1 MEEWDEDV
9 EEGDN
14 RSEPELEWGFMAD
27 KTESK
32 PGHSNVVLS
41 AITLKKI
48 MCCFSAPYPMLPLKV
63 LSILLTGLSLKDVE
77 DKDLE
82 AVHVETDDVKKE
94 IQRLNYPE
102 VEGDLAPSAIVP
114 KACQSI
120 QKQVSKLESLL
131 GNFLGGKELSML
143 QNRIL
148 V

>member
-1 MEEWDEDV
+1 
-9 EEGDN
+9 
-14 RSEPELEWGFMAD
+14 
-27 KTESK
+27 
-32 PGHSNVVLS
+32 
-41 AITLKKI
+41 
-48 MCCFSAPYPMLPLKV
+48 MLPLKV

-114 KACQSI
+114 KACQSM

>member
-1 MEEWDEDV
+1 
-9 EEGDN
+9 
-14 RSEPELEWGFMAD
+14 
-27 KTESK
+27 
-32 PGHSNVVLS
+32 
-41 AITLKKI
+41 
-48 MCCFSAPYPMLPLKV
+48 MLPLKV

-114 KACQSI
+114 KACQSV

>member
-1 MEEWDEDV
+1 
-9 EEGDN
+9 
-14 RSEPELEWGFMAD
+14 
-27 KTESK
+27 
-32 PGHSNVVLS
+32 
-41 AITLKKI
+41 
-48 MCCFSAPYPMLPLKV
+48 MLPLKV

>member
-1 MEEWDEDV
+1 M
-9 EEGDN
+9 
-14 RSEPELEWGFMAD
+14 
-27 KTESK
+27 
-32 PGHSNVVLS
+32 
-41 AITLKKI
+41 
-48 MCCFSAPYPMLPLKV
+48 
-63 LSILLTGLSLKDVE
+63 
-77 DKDLE
+77 
-82 AVHVETDDVKKE
+82 ETDDVKKE

-120 QKQVSKLESLL
+120 QKQLSKLESLL

>member
-1 MEEWDEDV
+1 
-9 EEGDN
+9 
-14 RSEPELEWGFMAD
+14 
-27 KTESK
+27 
-32 PGHSNVVLS
+32 
-41 AITLKKI
+41 
-48 MCCFSAPYPMLPLKV
+48 MLPLKV
-63 LSILLTGLSLKDVE
+63 LAILLTGLSLKDVE

>member
-1 MEEWDEDV
+1 
-9 EEGDN
+9 
-14 RSEPELEWGFMAD
+14 
-27 KTESK
+27 
-32 PGHSNVVLS
+32 
-41 AITLKKI
+41 
-48 MCCFSAPYPMLPLKV
+48 MLPLKV

-94 IQRLNYPE
+94 IQKLNYPE

-143 QNRIL
+143 QKRIL